1 MTKSVLASAIQ
12 GTTKFIIGNVH
23 QIQNI
28 DPESQRKENQSR
40 RTDDFAEKKLII
52 GDKPKANASHG
63 FLLLFVNIFQCI
75 LGFFYKI
82 VFFPNSMEK

>member
-1 MTKSVLASAIQ
+1 MKKFVLASAIQ
-12 GTTKFIIGNVH
+12 GTTKFITASVH

-28 DPESQRKENQSR
+28 DPKNQRKENQSR
-40 RTDDFAEKKLII
+40 RTNFAEKKLII

>member
-1 MTKSVLASAIQ
+1 MKKFVLASAIQ
-12 GTTKFIIGNVH
+12 GTTKFITANVH

-28 DPESQRKENQSR
+28 DPKNQRKENQST
-40 RTDDFAEKKLII
+40 RTNFAEKKLII